1 MSGQQ
6 GASMVRH
13 RTVRQVEVLQSAK
26 CGQQLLNLL
35 VCTHRGSRGK
45 NLLC

>member
-6 GASMVRH
+6 GAGMVRH

-35 VCTHRGSRGK
+35 VCGRCGRVKDVGA
-45 NLLC
+45 